1 MGVGDSYQKKKKQ
14 KSKKGFM
21 SSEKIS
27 ADFSMQV
34 SQTGEADL
42 SFYYFPNNQRN
53 IPMSYLL
60 NLQLLQK
67 EREER
72 HGKKICY
79 GF

>member
-1 MGVGDSYQKKKKQ
+1 
-14 KSKKGFM
+14 M

-34 SQTGEADL
+34 SQTSEADL
-42 SFYYFPNNQRN
+42 SFYYFPNIQQN

-72 HGKKICY
+72 HGKNICY